1 MLSLVVAVAD
11 NGVIGV
17 QNRLPW
23 RAPADLARFKQLTM
37 GKPMIMGRKTFDS
50 LGRVLPGRP
59 HVVITRQKNMRLPEQ
74 CYVVHSLAEAIA
86 IAQTLTDASGEMMV
100 IGGADIYAQAL
111 ELANRVYL
119 TRVHLAPEGDA
130 FFAALNEKQWQI
142 SETAEAPGEPAC
154 TYVTYTRGAEWHL

>member
-11 NGVIGV
+11 NGVIGI

-59 HVVITRQKNMRLPEQ
+59 HVVITRQQHLQLPAS
-74 CYVVHSLAEAIA
+74 CYVVHSLAEALA
-86 IAQTLTDASGEMMV
+86 KAKTLTDASGEVMV
-100 IGGADIYAQAL
+100 IGGADIYVQAL
-111 ELANRVYL
+111 DLANRVHL

-130 FFAALNEKQWQI
+130 FFAALDEKQWQVV
-142 SETAEAPGEPAC
+142 ETVEAPGEPAC
-154 TYVTYTRGAEWHL
+154 TYVTYTRKAERHS

>member
-11 NGVIGV
+11 NSVIGI

-37 GKPMIMGRKTFDS
+37 GKPIIMGRKTFDS

-59 HVVITRQKNMRLPEQ
+59 HVVITRQQALQLPEH
-74 CYVVHSLAEAIA
+74 CYVVHSLAEAITQ
-86 IAQTLTDASGEMMV
+86 AQTLADASGEIMV

-111 ELANRVYL
+111 PLADRVYL
-119 TRVHLAPEGDA
+119 TRVHLKPEGDA
-130 FFAALNEKQWQI
+130 FFAALD
-142 SETAEAPGEPAC
+142 ETHWNVAEITEAAGEPAC
-154 TYVTYTRGAEWHL
+154 TYVTYTRVVR

>member
-11 NGVIGV
+11 NGVIGL

-59 HVVITRQKNMRLPEQ
+59 HVVITRQQHLQLPEQ
-74 CYVVHSLAEAIA
+74 CYGVHTLAEAIA
-86 IAQTLTDASGEMMV
+86 KAQSLTDATGEIMV

-111 ELANRVYL
+111 AFAQRVYL
-119 TRVHLAPEGDA
+119 TRVHLAPEGDT
-130 FFAALNEKQWQI
+130 FFATLDENQWQVT
-142 SETAEAPGEPAC
+142 ETSEAPGEPAC
-154 TYVTYTRGAEWHL
+154 TYVTYARRSDQHP